1 MMMISNHLTLDLIS
15 LFGLPKVSEDLSMTT
30 WNLSTHNT
38 IVTNKL
44 HAINSLPKVNTQ
56 YVHMSEP
63 LPGGDALLLESYK
76 QPPLVGDLLIFTFSV
91 VAYGRFDCINLP
103 IVTYGRLS
111 VLPCG

>member
-1 MMMISNHLTLDLIS
+1 MYII
-15 LFGLPKVSEDLSMTT
+15 
-30 WNLSTHNT
+30 
-38 IVTNKL
+38 
-44 HAINSLPKVNTQ
+44 
-56 YVHMSEP
+56 MSEP

>member
-1 MMMISNHLTLDLIS
+1 
-15 LFGLPKVSEDLSMTT
+15 MTT

-44 HAINSLPKVNTQ
+44 HAINSLPKVNTH
-56 YVHMSEP
+56 VHMSEP